1 MSTRTTTIVVLLLIA
16 AAIVVGLLLWNQL
29 PEQMASHWNAN
40 DQVDGYTSRFLGV
53 FLLPLVTL
61 GLFLLFLVIPN
72 IDPLKANIAQF
83 RDVFNL
89 FIALMAAFMLY
100 IHALTLRWNLG
111 YTDFAMSRAMLPA
124 LGLLFLFIGYMLRKA
139 KRNYFIGIRT
149 PWTLSSDTVWEATH
163 RLGSALF
170 MLSGALAFLGA
181 LFGGM
186 TAFWFLFIPI
196 IGSTLIT
203 LVYSYMIY
211 QRETKAYRT
220 QTWNGVPCSMFHV
233 KPPHVGACTRKTQ

>member
-1 MSTRTTTIVVLLLIA
+1 MNTRTTTIVALLLIGA
-16 AAIVVGLLLWNQL
+16 AAGAGLLLWNQL

-40 DQVDGYTSRFLGV
+40 DQVDGYTSKVLGV

-61 GLFLLFLVIPN
+61 GLFLLFLVIPG

-89 FIALMAAFMLY
+89 FIVLMVAFMLY

-111 YTDFAMSRAMLPA
+111 YTDFGMSRAMLPA
-124 LGLLFLFIGYMLRKA
+124 MGLLFLFIGYMLRKA

-149 PWTLSSDTVWEATH
+149 PWTLSSDTVWDETH
-163 RLGSALF
+163 RVGSVLF
-170 MLSGALAFLGA
+170 MVSGVFAFFGS

-203 LVYSYMIY
+203 LVYSYVLY
-211 QRETKAYRT
+211 HREVKA
-220 QTWNGVPCSMFHV
+220 
-233 KPPHVGACTRKTQ
+233 